1 MEQFKWLFVF
11 VICFSEGNASSD
23 PSLNMKDTVTGVRG
37 RSVNLPC
44 TYTPSEDEVE
54 RIEWSLDSEVIIIR
68 IKSQDDVPLTKFRE
82 RVAISRA
89 PGDVSLTIKKLSLDD
104 KGHIKCKVTW
114 KKPDGT
120 LISKANIT
128 ILKILRVQPITEKPK
143 ENIVTTTHQERK
155 TTMPN
160 SIFTKKNNATIVPEV
175 TTRISHLDDI
185 SHVGTVSTVETTK
198 LTTIGK
204 LNEDTTRT
212 PLYSV
217 GILYT
222 NAAIAQKK
230 GLGIPIYLLIIL
242 ILCALSV
249 ITLVIALIIKKKKK
263 KDYVYEA
270 PTMNHLLALDGVDN
284 GCQSCTSETKDS
296 NTYELCRPTSLSV
309 YEGILPPQS
318 GQ

>member
-1 MEQFKWLFVF
+1 MGQFKWLFVF
-11 VICFSEGNASSD
+11 VICFLEGNASSD
-23 PSLNMKDTVTGVRG
+23 LTLNMKDTVTGVRG

-68 IKSQDDVPLTKFRE
+68 IKLQDDVPLTKFRE

-104 KGHIKCKVTW
+104 KGHIKCKVIW

-120 LISKANIT
+120 LISKENIT

-160 SIFTKKNNATIVPEV
+160 TIFTKKNDATILPKV
-175 TTRISHLDDI
+175 TTRI
-185 SHVGTVSTVETTK
+185 SHVGTVSAVQTTK
-198 LTTIGK
+198 FTTIGK
-204 LNEDTTRT
+204 LNEDTTRMT
-212 PLYSV
+212 LYSV

-230 GLGIPIYLLIIL
+230 GLGIPMYLLIII
-242 ILCALSV
+242 ILCVLSV
-249 ITLVIALIIKKKKK
+249 IILVIALIIKKKKK
-263 KDYVYEA
+263 KDYIYEV
-270 PTMNHLLALDGVDN
+270 PTMNHLLALEGVDN
-284 GCQSCTSETKDS
+284 GCQSCTSETKNS
-296 NTYELCRPTSLSV
+296 NTYEPCRPTSLSV
-309 YEGILPPQS
+309 YESILPPCPANNNCL
-318 GQ
+318 

>member
-155 TTMPN
+155 T
-160 SIFTKKNNATIVPEV
+160 
-175 TTRISHLDDI
+175 RISHLDDI

>member
-1 MEQFKWLFVF
+1 MGQFKWLFVF
-11 VICFSEGNASSD
+11 VICSLEGNASSD
-23 PSLNMKDTVTGVRG
+23 LTLNMKDTVTGVRG

-120 LISKANIT
+120 LISKENIT

-155 TTMPN
+155 T
-160 SIFTKKNNATIVPEV
+160 
-175 TTRISHLDDI
+175 RISR
-185 SHVGTVSTVETTK
+185 VETVSPVQTTK
-198 LTTIGK
+198 LTTVGK
-204 LNEDTTRT
+204 LHEDTTRIT
-212 PLYSV
+212 LYSV

-230 GLGIPIYLLIIL
+230 GLGIPMYLLVIL
-242 ILCALSV
+242 ILCVLSV

-263 KDYVYEA
+263 KDYIYEV
-270 PTMNHLLALDGVDN
+270 PTMNHLLALEGEDN
-284 GCQSCTSETKDS
+284 GCQSCTSETKPS
-296 NTYELCRPTSLSV
+296 NIYEPCRPTSLSV
-309 YEGILPPQS
+309 YEGILPPCPANNN
-318 GQ
+318 GL

>member
-1 MEQFKWLFVF
+1 MGQFKWLFVF
-11 VICFSEGNASSD
+11 VICFLEGNASSD
-23 PSLNMKDTVTGVRG
+23 LTLNMKDTVTGVRG

-68 IKSQDDVPLTKFRE
+68 IKLQDDVPLTKFRE

-104 KGHIKCKVTW
+104 KGHIKCKVIW

-120 LISKANIT
+120 LISKENIT

-155 TTMPN
+155 T
-160 SIFTKKNNATIVPEV
+160 
-175 TTRISHLDDI
+175 RI
-185 SHVGTVSTVETTK
+185 SHVGTVSAVQTTK
-198 LTTIGK
+198 FTTIGK
-204 LNEDTTRT
+204 LNEDTTRMT
-212 PLYSV
+212 LYSV

-230 GLGIPIYLLIIL
+230 GLGIPMYLLIII
-242 ILCALSV
+242 ILCVLSV
-249 ITLVIALIIKKKKK
+249 IILVIALIIKKKKK
-263 KDYVYEA
+263 KDYIYEV
-270 PTMNHLLALDGVDN
+270 PTMNHLLALEGVDN
-284 GCQSCTSETKDS
+284 GCQSCTSETKNS
-296 NTYELCRPTSLSV
+296 NTYEPCRPTSLSV
-309 YEGILPPQS
+309 YESILPPCPANNNCL
-318 GQ
+318 